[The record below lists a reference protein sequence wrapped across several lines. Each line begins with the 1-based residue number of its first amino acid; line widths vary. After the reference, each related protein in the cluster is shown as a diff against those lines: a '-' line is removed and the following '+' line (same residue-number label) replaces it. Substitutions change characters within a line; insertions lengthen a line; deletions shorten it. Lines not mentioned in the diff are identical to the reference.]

1 MNINKIIVIPFKKS
15 ALGNLVYLCK
25 PYSAGDVFFL
35 PNTASNGDTDY
46 TKIEAYKLLGDFGF
60 SINKQ
65 KNITI
70 DLGVLIYKKMNF
82 KAYAVLVDD
91 MQDSKKI
98 PGYIEESSF
107 MRVGTA
113 VEKCTEPFKEFLQ
126 KFTNWSV
133 V

>member
-1 MNINKIIVIPFKKS
+1 MNINKIVVIPFKKS

-25 PYSAGDVFFL
+25 PYLTDEVFFL
-35 PNTASNGDTDY
+35 PNTASNGDLDY
-46 TKIEAYKLLGDFGF
+46 TRIEAYKLLGDFGF

-82 KAYAVLVDD
+82 KAYAVLVDET
-91 MQDSKKI
+91 QDTKKI

-107 MRVGTA
+107 MRA
-113 VEKCTEPFKEFLQ
+113 NIAIEKCSTPFKDFLQ
-126 KFTNWSV
+126 KFTNWTV